1 VNAVPAAR
9 TPAHLVVRLP
19 NPAGD
24 VVLSTPVLRA
34 LRAALPESRITWAG
48 RPAGLA
54 LLDGLLERDD
64 VFPLVGP
71 FAGGGLA
78 PWRTGRAWRRLG
90 ADAVLCLPNSWSSA
104 LAARASG
111 AAVRVGYARRGRGFL
126 LTHRLLQP
134 RDADDRLHPEPM
146 GERYLRLAA
155 VFGAVSDGR
164 PARLSTT
171 PEGERL
177 AEARLRRAGR
187 AGPFV
192 AASPG
197 AAFGPSKVYPPRLL
211 AEAVAR
217 IASESGLTP
226 LVLCGPGEEALA
238 ADVARRLP
246 AGTVSTHDDPARWPE
261 TKSLLS
267 RCALLVTPD
276 AGPRH
281 VAAALGVPA
290 VVVMGPTHPG
300 WTRGDEH
307 VVTVVRREDLPCL
320 ACHRKRCPV
329 PGHPCMETLDPA
341 EVARAGTLRLARR
354 PAGPG

>member
-1 VNAVPAAR
+1 
-9 TPAHLVVRLP
+9 VRLP

-34 LRAALPESRITWAG
+34 LRTALPGARITWAG

-54 LLDGLLERDD
+54 LLEGLLERDD

-71 FAGGGLA
+71 FGPGALA

-111 AAVRVGYARRGRGFL
+111 AAVRIGYARRGRGFL
-126 LTHRLLQP
+126 LTHGLEQP
-134 RDADDRLHPEPM
+134 RGADDRLDPEPM
-146 GERYLRLAA
+146 GERYHRLAA
-155 VFGAVSDGR
+155 LLGAVPDGR
-164 PARLSTT
+164 PARLVVT

-177 AEARLRRAGR
+177 ARARLARASA
-187 AGPFV
+187 AGPFLGV
-192 AASPG
+192 SPG

-211 AEAVAR
+211 AEAAAG
-217 IASESGLTP
+217 IAKEAGLRC

-238 ADVARRLP
+238 KDVAARLP
-246 AGTVSTHDDPARWPE
+246 AGTVSTHDAPARWPE
-261 TKSLLS
+261 AKSLLS
-267 RCALLVTPD
+267 RCALLLTPD

-307 VVTVVRREDLPCL
+307 LVTVVRREDLPCL
-320 ACHRKRCPV
+320 ACHEKVCPV
-329 PGHPCMETLDPA
+329 QGHPCMETLAPSV
-341 EVARAGTLRLARR
+341 VARAGLERLRR
-354 PAGPG
+354 PAGAG